1 MKKTAAAALLV
12 FVFLCFSASGIYV
25 ADPYKAENKNE
36 NAELARTVSVLTES
50 GEMTSAAAEKI
61 YGLLS
66 ENGHQAAVDYYK
78 IKTDGDG
85 TDFFRIWQKTDCYDV
100 YVIGNNIVKIVDEDG
115 NRIFADAE
123 KEEDIMRL
131 ADLKNREAL
140 RKITYTVKRGREAE
154 IVLGGFEPG
163 TVCSISVVYASGN
176 RSSASSLEDAV
187 ADENGEVSWTW
198 KTGSRTT
205 AGIAEIRVYGDGFS
219 YKYEIEITE

>member
-25 ADPYKAENKNE
+25 TDPYASEHDTENT
-36 NAELARTVSVLTES
+36 ELLQSVAVLTET
-50 GEMTSAAAEKI
+50 GEMTSAAAEKV

-66 ENGHQAAVDYYK
+66 ETGHSGAVDYYK
-78 IKTDGDG
+78 IKIDGDG
-85 TDFFRIWQKTDCYDV
+85 TEFFRVWQKTDCYDV
-100 YVIGNNIVKIVDEDG
+100 YVIGNNIVKIADEDG
-115 NRIFADAE
+115 NLIFADAE

-131 ADLKNREAL
+131 ADLKNEAAL
-140 RKITYTVKRGREAE
+140 RKITYTVKRGSEAE

-176 RSSASSLEDAV
+176 RSSASSLEDTV

-198 KTGSRTT
+198 KTGTRTT
-205 AGIAEIRVYGDGFS
+205 AGIAEIRIYGDGFS